1 MNIDLTKLITNN
13 VDSINVNMKVYYDEE
28 KLASVNIRKLN
39 DTSFIG
45 KIRKLYDDEY
55 EVEGILSGV
64 MVLADDIT
72 LEDVDYSFSID
83 IKEEFN
89 EVENDDSRLVIVNNK
104 LDFMEFLWQNIV
116 LEIPSKIVS
125 DKNKDIKLEG
135 NGWRFISEEELE
147 NDKNN
152 KSPFDELDNIF

>member
-72 LEDVDYSFSID
+72 LEDVDYNFSID

>member
-83 IKEEFN
+83 IKEDFN